1 MKLTKILVPLDG
13 SSRAAVAIDTAIDLA
28 AAPFSLVLL
37 RAAEAHALPGVDPTE
52 MQVNVVRE
60 AEEYLASVRDD
71 LAKRGITNVEPSV
84 WYVSAAPTLFEGA
97 RLQTP
102 A

>member
-37 RAAEAHALPGVDPTE
+37 RAAEAHTLPAVDPTE
-52 MQVNVVRE
+52 MQVAVVRE
-60 AEEYLASVRDD
+60 AEEYLAVMYR
-71 LAKRGITNVEPSV
+71 LFAKVGKQ
-84 WYVSAAPTLFEGA
+84 FH
-97 RLQTP
+97 
-102 A
+102 